1 MPRRHRRI
9 LILTASLL
17 AAALGAGAIWTAR
30 LKADAEARHPA
41 HGGFVAARGG
51 ARVHYREW
59 PNDGPTVVLLHGAF
73 GGIDDWDRSGVAP
86 DLAARG
92 LRVLAFDRPGHGHSE
107 AGSTATDPASQAQV
121 LQEAAEQLGAERPI
135 VVGFSFGGAV
145 AMAWALTAERV
156 PRALALL
163 NPATHPWR
171 TGYDPTYDLVHVPVL
186 GDVLAATWLTPIAE
200 SLAARSLAKAFAP
213 EPLLPT
219 FAERSPWRL
228 ALRPASFRRN
238 AAEVRDLEPFLDAW
252 HPRYASLHT
261 PIEILASRDDQV
273 VSPILHAR
281 RLADTIDSAHLVEIE
296 DAGHQLPWSRTS
308 AVVDAVLRAVA
319 RAGS

>member
-9 LILTASLL
+9 LIVTASLV
-17 AAALGAGAIWTAR
+17 AAALGAGALWTAR
-30 LKADAEARHPA
+30 LVAAAEARHPVQ
-41 HGGFVAARGG
+41 GGFVTTSGST
-51 ARVHYREW
+51 RVHYREW

-73 GGIDDWDRSGVAP
+73 GGIDDWERSGVAP
-86 DLAARG
+86 ALAARG
-92 LRVLAFDRPGHGHSE
+92 LRVIAFDRPGHGHSE

-121 LQEAAEQLGAERPI
+121 LRRAAAELGADRPI

-145 AMAWALTAERV
+145 AIAWALTAEEP
-156 PRALALL
+156 PRAMTLL

-186 GDVLAATWLTPIAE
+186 GDVLAATWLTPIAA

-213 EPLLPT
+213 EPLLST
-219 FAERSPWRL
+219 FAEGSPWRL

-252 HPRYASLHT
+252 HPRYADLRM

-281 RLADTIDSAHLVEIE
+281 RIAESVDSADLHEI
-296 DAGHQLPWSRTS
+296 DGVGHQLPWARTE
-308 AVVDAVLRAVA
+308 AVVEAVLRAAA
-319 RAGS
+319 RAGG